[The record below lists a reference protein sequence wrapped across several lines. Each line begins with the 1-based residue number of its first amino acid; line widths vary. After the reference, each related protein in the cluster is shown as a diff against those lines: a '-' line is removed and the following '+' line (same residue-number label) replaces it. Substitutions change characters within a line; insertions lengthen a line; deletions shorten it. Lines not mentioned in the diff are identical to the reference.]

1 MSIHKRLGL
10 LAVATSLACSLQ
22 IAGAQTQSSD
32 NFVLPEDVRNQ
43 FEFVIGDWDIEVTL
57 ANGNVYAAEWQNRW
71 LADGVALVQ
80 EWRGPYTKGIEVR
93 YYNAVDGGWQG
104 YNVYTMNG
112 GQARRTTSRADGDNM
127 IVIIEAINRQGQEFL
142 NRETY
147 SDISESGFSMRSERS
162 YDDGESWQTGQYSMI
177 ATRQD

>member
-1 MSIHKRLGL
+1 M
-10 LAVATSLACSLQ
+10 
-22 IAGAQTQSSD
+22 
-32 NFVLPEDVRNQ
+32 
-43 FEFVIGDWDIEVTL
+43 
-57 ANGNVYAAEWQNRW
+57 
-71 LADGVALVQ
+71 
-80 EWRGPYTKGIEVR
+80 
-93 YYNAVDGGWQG
+93 DGGWQG

-127 IVIIEAINRQGQEFL
+127 IIIIEAINRQGQEFL

-147 SDISESGFSMRSERS
+147 FDISESGFSMRSERS